1 MDRRF
6 WHAGA
11 LARRLPINLM
21 TVRRTGRHLPR
32 NRFASGSWQDQVRGL
47 AVITLAVLMAL
58 FLILPFIALIWRA
71 VTLEGNVSA
80 AELSI
85 FSAVMLSLG
94 TTAVTIF
101 LTLLFG
107 TPLAYFLARY
117 QFPFKRLLTIFI
129 EIPIVMPPVVAG
141 LALLSAFGRR
151 GLLGAPLANLNISIT
166 FTVTAVILA
175 QLFVSS
181 PFYIRAAQSRFES
194 LPREY
199 EDAAAV
205 DGASRWITFWQV
217 ILPQSVHALLTGLIL
232 SWARALGEFGATIL
246 FAGNLQGRT
255 QTMPLLVYGAL
266 ERDLRV
272 TFVTA
277 LILLGLAVVAFTI
290 TRWLADVDRDE
301 GDTPAFLS

>member
-1 MDRRF
+1 MAVQQTK
-6 WHAGA
+6 AGLVRSRLVSWPERVPGL
-11 LARRLPINLM
+11 LAI
-21 TVRRTGRHLPR
+21 
-32 NRFASGSWQDQVRGL
+32 SL
-47 AVITLAVLMAL
+47 AVVMAA
-58 FLILPFIALIWRA
+58 FFIVPFIALIWRA
-71 VTLEGNVSA
+71 ATLEGQVEAN
-80 AELSI
+80 ELSI
-85 FSAVMLSLG
+85 ISAITLSLG
-94 TTAVTIF
+94 TTAVTVVLIVI
-101 LTLLFG
+101 LG
-107 TPLAYFLARY
+107 TPLAYFLARH
-117 QFPFKRLLTIFI
+117 QFPLKRLLTVFI
-129 EIPIVMPPVVAG
+129 EMPIVMPPVVAG

-151 GLLGAPLANLNISIT
+151 GLIGMPLANLNITIT
-166 FTVTAVILA
+166 FTLTAVALA

-205 DGASRWITFWQV
+205 DGANRWLIFWRV
-217 ILPQSVHALLTGLIL
+217 ILPQSTRALFTGLIL

-277 LILLGLAVVAFTI
+277 LILLGLAVLAFTL
-290 TRWLADVDRDE
+290 TRWLAGVDNDE
-301 GDTPAFLS
+301 GDTPTFLG

>member
-1 MDRRF
+1 MQRPNNIAD
-6 WHAGA
+6 
-11 LARRLPINLM
+11 LLPSAA
-21 TVRRTGRHLPR
+21 TAV
-32 NRFASGSWQDQVRGL
+32 FA
-47 AVITLAVLMAL
+47 TLMAL
-58 FLILPFIALIWRA
+58 FLILPFVALVWRA
-71 VTLEGNVSA
+71 VTLEGSIG
-80 AELSI
+80 EDGLSVI
-85 FSAVMLSLG
+85 TAVWLSLG
-94 TTAVTIF
+94 TTAVSVL

-107 TPLAYFLARY
+107 TPLAYVLARRR
-117 QFPFKRLLTIFI
+117 FPLKRLLTVFV
-129 EIPIVMPPVVAG
+129 ELPIVMPPVVAG

-151 GLLGAPLANLNISIT
+151 GLVGAWLAELGVAVT
-166 FTVTAVILA
+166 FTGTAVILA

-181 PFYIRAAQSRFES
+181 PFYIRAAQSQFES

-205 DGASRWITFWQV
+205 DGANRWLIFWHV
-217 ILPQSVHALLTGLIL
+217 MLPQSRRALLAGLIL

-277 LILLGLAVVAFTI
+277 LILLGLAALAFGV
-290 TRWLADVDRDE
+290 TRWLADSESV
-301 GDTPAFLS
+301 G